1 MRVPNGPVVFN
12 GTPRVVTPGKMASNV
27 SRDSGTPEAAET
39 AEAVRILASD
49 KREEKRRISCVCLYE
64 MYALPTLASTLIP
77 KRRVQSAGKP
87 YEEHGDAEL

>member
-12 GTPRVVTPGKMASNV
+12 GTPRVVTPVKMASNV

-39 AEAVRILASD
+39 AEAARMLASE

-64 MYALPTLASTLIP
+64 LYAPPTLASPLIP
-77 KRRVQSAGKP
+77 NRRVQSAGKP
-87 YEEHGDAEL
+87 YEEHRDAEL